1 MQFVMDVQNSLDDL
15 RCESHMAHLFSIEGT
30 FLLRDLLVNPME
42 LIFHGSG
49 SNKAYLLRATET
61 ACLLFISA
69 ELYFCKLQ
77 KTLAVS
83 EFFFNIFK

>member
-1 MQFVMDVQNSLDDL
+1 MQFVMYVQNSLDDL
-15 RCESHMAHLFSIEGT
+15 RCESHMAHPFSIVGT
-30 FLLRDLLVNPME
+30 SLLRDLSVNPME

-61 ACLLFISA
+61 ACFLFISA
-69 ELYFCKLQ
+69 ELYVCKLQ

-83 EFFFNIFK
+83 EFLFLFF